1 MDVLRTPL
9 FHRRVTQIYSDTK
22 RFYEQIVQQ
31 HVTNPQA
38 AALHR
43 QLRIQ
48 KDRLVAW
55 GFEWEDS
62 NAQQGDIDESLDRA
76 GISDLVSS
84 IISSIQELL
93 KDAENVQPSFQP
105 AGQMPDRK
113 GGFLSMPN
121 RQWTT
126 EDLARLRDLIKGVTV
141 SIDTLCDLSRSTLGM
156 RQNFPPLDRKPKPG
170 MSGPSS
176 KAQSRS
182 STPLSY
188 PPNATG
194 ASRFGLPTF
203 LNATRVDVSRLR
215 FPNQTRVTDPTPPN
229 YDAVT
234 ASADNRKFAFLDAD
248 KASEPQHAERQ
259 SRGLSLPEVPVLVD
273 HGYSFDSGNLTANLT
288 GLDRYE
294 SLILA
299 LQGIDEGGSDSL
311 YTGCLRIIGWFQ
323 DSSASSFG
331 FVYEIPVPSP
341 MSSNPGS
348 PSTPVT
354 LLSFLQ
360 HSGSTDSENTP
371 SLEDRF
377 RLALNLVTNIL
388 HTHAKGI
395 THRHINSNNVIFVD
409 NSIQTDDS
417 KPWKEGIIRKPYLV
431 SWDQCDRDATS
442 ASPEMHVPRLYRHP
456 ESEIGKRSAYK
467 PAYDVYSLGLVLLEI
482 GLWMPIHK
490 LFKTKYTLPKF
501 RLKLRSTYAHKLA
514 GKCGSAYMNVVE
526 YCLRA
531 ADKETSPIST
541 HRLSR
546 DFHQAKRQ
554 EDFYWKA
561 LKPLER
567 CCLIDQ
573 SNEPVVHPFPSM
585 AAAKFSTPD
594 VPVSHAAAQAT
605 PNLQALRER
614 PEESLE
620 ADCITSHGGSC
631 PVLVWSYEI
640 PSHVR
645 SYYKQVMMP
654 KLNKMFARAINRW
667 EAYTIMTFMAGET
680 PQTAKPTIYMSCLS
694 IVRATKILEYVN
706 KDQQYFD
713 IKVAVGQTVHSK
725 ASKKRGRKA
734 KKKTNAPAVVP
745 QNNADGAIT
754 EDKYQ
759 EKPACGASISA
770 FVDEQHLGR
779 ATLGGFILADGEP
792 FGMSVHHMLEDQDV
806 DQGLEYVLDN
816 RDSDENDSGGLPS
829 ESASMPAYQ
838 ATTHPL
844 DDEFDPSIL
853 DHDFSDEDDE
863 LFTMGD
869 TMGTSPG
876 GGRDKVVTQPAL
888 DDVDSDFF
896 PNEEDKSDEH
906 LQSHSLGYIHASSG
920 RKQVKHGNDSI
931 AHEVDWALFKVC
943 DHRLDARNRIE
954 DGDRFY
960 HKAPTLAS
968 FKPHPCQIVAADA
981 LGDRQVHAIGAT
993 SGLAGGTILPDMVDQ
1008 KMPGRVFSSTVW
1020 RFKGEFGVGG
1030 DSGAWIV
1037 DNVTGAVCG
1046 HVTAW
1051 NERCSYG
1058 ILTPMEVMLHD
1069 MERTLGKA
1077 VALPTSSPTER
1088 DSYTDQVITPPASHK
1103 QRAQPMNVPA
1113 TDEAIDLPSA
1123 STTPPSAPQHQEDP
1137 GADHTLDIG
1146 QQFSSLSL
1154 QPESS
1159 VDDTTRPTTVDTDEG
1174 GTSDQSSKEDNTISL
1189 STSPALPTTPPPPP
1203 RNLGEMKLDDVAER
1217 WAQSQIGGT
1226 SLSNSTSSHSTA
1238 TNATNPGSVPMG
1250 RQGSGGSAASTTA
1263 AAAAT
1268 AAATDRRSDRS
1279 RVSGMEGVARD
1290 CSLGRRLKAP
1300 C

>member
-1 MDVLRTPL
+1 MDVLRAPL

-38 AALHR
+38 AALHQ

-48 KDRLVAW
+48 KDRFMAW
-55 GFEWEDS
+55 GIEWEDS

-105 AGQMPDRK
+105 PGQLPDRK

-121 RQWTT
+121 RQWTA
-126 EDLARLRDLIKGVTV
+126 EDLARLRDLNKSVTV

-156 RQNFPPLDRKPKPG
+156 RQSLPPVDRKRKPG
-170 MSGPSS
+170 MSGSSS

-182 STPLSY
+182 STPVSY
-188 PPNATG
+188 SPHPSG
-194 ASRFGLPTF
+194 ASRFGLTDF
-203 LNATRVDVSRLR
+203 LKSTRVDMSRLR
-215 FPNQTRVTDPTPPN
+215 FPHQTRATDPTPPE

-259 SRGLSLPEVPVLVD
+259 SLGLSLPEVPVLVD
-273 HGYSFDSGNLTANLT
+273 YGYSFDSGRVTADLT

-299 LQGIDEGGSDSL
+299 LQGIDNGDSEGL

-323 DSSASSFG
+323 DSSGSSFG

-341 MSSNPGS
+341 MSSNPAS

-409 NSIQTDDS
+409 NSFQSDVS

-431 SWDQCDRDATS
+431 SWDQNDRDATS
-442 ASPEMHVPRLYRHP
+442 TPEMHVPRLYRHP

-490 LFKTKYTLPKF
+490 LFKSKYTLPKF

-514 GKCGSAYMNVVE
+514 GKCGSAYMKVVE

-531 ADKETSPIST
+531 ADKETSPTST

-567 CCLIDQ
+567 CCLIDY

-594 VPVSHAAAQAT
+594 VAASHTVAQAAPT
-605 PNLQALRER
+605 LQVPHER
-614 PEESLE
+614 PEECLE
-620 ADCITSHGGSC
+620 ADCITSHEGSC

-640 PSHVR
+640 PSHIR

-713 IKVAVGQTVHSK
+713 IKVSVGQTVHSK
-725 ASKKRGRKA
+725 ANKKRGRKT
-734 KKKTNAPAVVP
+734 KKKTAAAANLP
-745 QNNADGAIT
+745 QGNADET
-754 EDKYQ
+754 VSDEKYQ
-759 EKPACGASISA
+759 AKPACGASISA

-779 ATLGGFILADGEP
+779 ATFGGFILADGEP

-806 DQGLEYVLDN
+806 DQGLDFVLDN
-816 RDSDENDSGGLPS
+816 RDSDGNDSGGQPS
-829 ESASMPAYQ
+829 DSASMPAYQ

-869 TMGTSPG
+869 TLGTPPG

-896 PNEEDKSDEH
+896 PTEEDKSDEH

-943 DHRLDARNRIE
+943 DHRLDARNKIE
-954 DGDRFY
+954 GGDKFY

-993 SGLAGGTILPDMVDQ
+993 SGLAGGTILPEMVDQ

-1037 DNVTGAVCG
+1037 DNATGAVCG

-1051 NERCSYG
+1051 NERCAYG

-1088 DSYTDQVITPPASHK
+1088 DSYTDQIITPPSSQK
-1103 QRAQPMNVPA
+1103 QRVQPISVHE

-1123 STTPPSAPQHQEDP
+1123 STTPPLAPQIREDST
-1137 GADHTLDIG
+1137 ADHTLDIG

-1154 QPESS
+1154 QQESS
-1159 VDDTTRPTTVDTDEG
+1159 VDDTTRPTTVDTDDED
-1174 GTSDQSSKEDNTISL
+1174 TSDQSSKEDNTISL
-1189 STSPALPTTPPPPP
+1189 STSPALPTSPPQPP
-1203 RNLGEMKLDDVAER
+1203 RSLGEMKLDDVAER
-1217 WAQSQIGGT
+1217 WAQSQMSGN
-1226 SLSNSTSSHSTA
+1226 SLSNSTSSHITT
-1238 TNATNPGSVPMG
+1238 TNATNTGSIPMC
-1250 RQGSGGSAASTTA
+1250 RSGSGGSAAS
-1263 AAAAT
+1263 AT
-1268 AAATDRRSDRS
+1268 AAATDRRRDRS

-1290 CSLGRRLKAP
+1290 CSLGRGLKAP